1 MKYDHIVVGGGTAGC
16 IVAARLSEDPE
27 RSVLLLE
34 AGPDFPDFAQLPDML
49 KLGWGQVNLEARAAG
64 SPYNWSFTGTATPE
78 QAEPMPVPRGKV
90 LGGSSAINGQTFIR
104 GAPEDF
110 DTWAS
115 LGNEGWS
122 YIDCLPYFRKLE
134 NDADFRDDFHGT
146 DGPVPVRHHHRETWP
161 PLQEAFFQAATG
173 AGYPFHPDVN
183 HPEATGVSLRAENN
197 IDGVRMSMALA
208 YIDSVRHRLNLT
220 IRANVQ
226 ANRVALAPS
235 TGGELPSTL
244 SPAGGELPSTLSP
257 AGGELPST
265 LSPAGGELPSTF
277 PPAGGELQGGAFQ
290 AIGVEVESGG
300 ETFVVEGGDIILCAG
315 AVASPQLLMLSGLG
329 PRDLLERLGIP
340 VAADLPG
347 VGQNMR
353 DHPNVTVRFQVKDNV
368 PEDPIAM
375 RALRL
380 RYTATGSDTPNDMI
394 LSPASLNT
402 VVRDSNP
409 AHTVNCGLYLAAGKG
424 ELWLTSADPNAAP
437 EMDYHYLE
445 EPWDLERLREAVRLC
460 ITLLEGP
467 AYAPYIEGVLSPTPA
482 DLDSDEA
489 LNGWLKRNVSTSYHI
504 SGTCKMGAGNDPMAV
519 VDHRL
524 RVRGVSN
531 LRIADASIM
540 PDVVR
545 ANTNVTTMMIAERV
559 ADFIKAGS

>member
-115 LGNEGWS
+115 WGNEGWS

-173 AGYPFHPDVN
+173 VGYPFHPDVN

-235 TGGELPSTL
+235 TGGELPSTF
-244 SPAGGELPSTLSP
+244 PS
-257 AGGELPST
+257 
-265 LSPAGGELPSTF
+265 
-277 PPAGGELQGGAFQ
+277 AGGELQGGAFQ

-329 PRDLLERLGIP
+329 PRDRLESAGHPGGRRPAGRGTEHARPSQRDRAVPGQGQRSRRPHRHARPPPALHRHGIRHSQRHDP
-340 VAADLPG
+340 VARLAEHRGARQQPGPHRQLRAVPGGGQGRAVADLRRPQRRAGDGLPLPRGTLGPG
-347 VGQNMR
+347 
-353 DHPNVTVRFQVKDNV
+353 
-368 PEDPIAM
+368 
-375 RALRL
+375 
-380 RYTATGSDTPNDMI
+380 
-394 LSPASLNT
+394 
-402 VVRDSNP
+402 
-409 AHTVNCGLYLAAGKG
+409 AAARG
-424 ELWLTSADPNAAP
+424 
-437 EMDYHYLE
+437 
-445 EPWDLERLREAVRLC
+445 
-460 ITLLEGP
+460 GP
-467 AYAPYIEGVLSPTPA
+467 AVHEPA
-482 DLDSDEA
+482 GRAGLRSLRRA
-489 LNGWLKRNVSTSYHI
+489 
-504 SGTCKMGAGNDPMAV
+504 GAGAHARRPGDRQV
-519 VDHRL
+519 
-524 RVRGVSN
+524 
-531 LRIADASIM
+531 
-540 PDVVR
+540 
-545 ANTNVTTMMIAERV
+545 AERH
-559 ADFIKAGS
+559 G

>member
-34 AGPDFPDFAQLPDML
+34 AGPDFPDFAHLPEML
-49 KLGWGQVNLEARAAG
+49 KRGWGQVNLEARAAG
-64 SPYNWSFTGTATPE
+64 APYNWSFTGTATPE

-104 GAPEDF
+104 GAPEDY

-115 LGNEGWS
+115 WGNEGWS

-134 NDADFRDDFHGT
+134 NDADFHDDFHGT

-161 PLQEAFFQAATG
+161 PLQEAFFRAATG

-226 ANRVALAPS
+226 AHRVVLENGPDGKRAV
-235 TGGELPSTL
+235 
-244 SPAGGELPSTLSP
+244 
-257 AGGELPST
+257 
-265 LSPAGGELPSTF
+265 
-277 PPAGGELQGGAFQ
+277 
-290 AIGVEVESGG
+290 GVEVDSGS

-329 PRDLLERLGIP
+329 PREQLDRLGIP
-340 VAADLPG
+340 VAVDLPG

-353 DHPNVTVRFQVKDNV
+353 DHPNVTVRFKVKDEV

-402 VVRDSNP
+402 VVRDNNP

-445 EPWDLERLREAVRLC
+445 ESWDLERLREAVRLC
-460 ITLLEGP
+460 TSLLEGP
-467 AYAPYIEGVLSPTPA
+467 EPTPRTSMEVLAPTAA
-482 DLDSDEA
+482 DLESNET
-489 LNGWLKRNVSTSYHI
+489 LNDWLKRNVSTSYHI
-504 SGTCKMGAGNDPMAV
+504 SGTCKMGTGGDPMAV
-519 VDHRL
+519 VDQQL

-531 LRIADASIM
+531 LRIADASVM

-559 ADFIKAGS
+559 SDFIKAAS

>member
-16 IVAARLSEDPE
+16 IVASRLSEDPE

-34 AGPDFPDFAQLPDML
+34 AGPDFPDFAQLPEML
-49 KLGWGQVNLEARAAG
+49 KLGWGSVNLEARAAG
-64 SPYNWSFTGTATPE
+64 SPYNWSFTGTATQE
-78 QAEPMPVPRGKV
+78 QGPMPVPRGKV

-110 DTWAS
+110 DTWQS
-115 LGNEGWS
+115 WGNEGWS

-134 NDADFRDDFHGT
+134 NDADFHDDFHGT
-146 DGPVPVRHHHRETWP
+146 DGPVPVRHHPRETWP
-161 PLQEAFFQAATG
+161 ATQEAFFQAATA

-183 HPEATGVSLRAENN
+183 HPEATGISLRAENN
-197 IDGVRMSMALA
+197 IDGVRMSMALS
-208 YIDSVRHRLNLT
+208 YIDPVRHRLNLT

-226 ANRVALAPS
+226 AHRVVLEDGPDGRRAV
-235 TGGELPSTL
+235 
-244 SPAGGELPSTLSP
+244 
-257 AGGELPST
+257 
-265 LSPAGGELPSTF
+265 
-277 PPAGGELQGGAFQ
+277 
-290 AIGVEVESGG
+290 GVEVDSGG

-329 PRDLLERLGIP
+329 PADQLQAQGIP
-340 VAADLPG
+340 VAVELPG

-353 DHPNVTVRFQVKDNV
+353 DHPNVTVRFMVKDGV
-368 PEDPIAM
+368 PVDPNAM

-380 RYTATGSDTPNDMI
+380 RFTASGSDTPHDMI

-402 VVRDSNP
+402 VVREDNP

-424 ELWLTSADPNAAP
+424 ELRLESADPNTP
-437 EMDYHYLE
+437 PSMDYRYLE
-445 EPWDLERLREAVRLC
+445 EDWDRERLRESVRLC
-460 ITLLEGP
+460 VSLLQHSAYEG
-467 AYAPYIEGVLSPTPA
+467 IIDEIVSPTTA
-482 DLDSDEA
+482 DTETNEA
-489 LNGWLKRNVSTSYHI
+489 LDGWLRRNISTSYHI
-504 SGTCKMGAGNDPMAV
+504 SGTCKMGTADDPMAV
-519 VDHRL
+519 VDQQL

-531 LRIADASIM
+531 LRIADASVM

-559 ADFIKAGS
+559 SDFIRAGS